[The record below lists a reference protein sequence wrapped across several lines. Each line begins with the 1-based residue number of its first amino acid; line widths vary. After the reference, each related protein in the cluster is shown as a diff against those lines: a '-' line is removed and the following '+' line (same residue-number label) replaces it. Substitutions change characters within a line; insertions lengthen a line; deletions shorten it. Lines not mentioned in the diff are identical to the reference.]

1 MPRNHTSAVNG
12 MSVAEMRKCLSEVR
26 EFLGNQ
32 SSKKPFEINAK
43 LSNGMEI
50 WKFVHLVA
58 NGLHKKRAN
67 SRNKRVDED
76 EAELNA

>member
-26 EFLGNQ
+26 EFLSSQ
-32 SSKKPFEINAK
+32 SYQRPFEMSAK
-43 LSNGMEI
+43 LSNGMQI
-50 WKFVHLVA
+50 WEFVHLVA

-67 SRNKRVDED
+67 SRNKRVDD
-76 EAELNA
+76 DDT

>member
-1 MPRNHTSAVNG
+1 MPRNHTSAVSG

-26 EFLGNQ
+26 EFLSTQ
-32 SSKKPFEINAK
+32 SSQKPFEINAK

-67 SRNKRVDED
+67 SRNKRVDDD
-76 EAELNA
+76 EVE